1 MRAGLTAVRLSSLPF
16 YGPHIRFKH
25 DCVIGV
31 EYGVLNILRGK
42 AEGVPDLNLD
52 PSILFTVANLNN
64 RVR

>member
-1 MRAGLTAVRLSSLPF
+1 MDPRNESRHGEGESL
-16 YGPHIRFKH
+16 IDLVLK
-25 DCVIGV
+25 
-31 EYGVLNILRGK
+31 YGVLNILRGK